1 MERRILDGNL
11 DSWEPYATTG
21 MFGYSEPARIV
32 FRCLS
37 DATERARALYM
48 GDKAE
53 AERVVRGSS
62 DEELREL
69 LAKAEPVD

>member
-1 MERRILDGNL
+1 MRRILDQDL
-11 DSWEPYATTG
+11 ELWEPYATTG

-37 DATERARALYM
+37 DSMARARALAM

-53 AERVVRGSS
+53 AERIVKGSS
-62 DEELREL
+62 DDELREM
-69 LAKAEPVD
+69 LARAEPVD